1 MGIFDWLFGKK
12 GKGSEVKNVG
22 AVYSAL
28 EVPFRPHQCPNC
40 KNYSREIKRCAAF
53 TKPTPPVGELLAMFS
68 GESQEDCVKF
78 ETLPKLNLKESIENK
93 DVQGIMQAFLHG
105 NSDMQFEASAALIKT
120 GEPAVE
126 SLILALK
133 DANPQVRWL
142 AACDLGSIGDARAV
156 EPLINAITTDPDRDV
171 RWHAVDALG
180 KIGDVS
186 ALKALTQALSHQDSF
201 VQGAA
206 KKALEK
212 IKAKER

>member
-28 EVPFRPHQCPNC
+28 EVPFRLHQCPNC

-93 DVQGIMQAFLHG
+93 DVQGIMQAFQHG
-105 NSDMQFEASAALIKT
+105 DSHMRSEASAALIKI

-133 DANPQVRWL
+133 DVKTEVRWM
-142 AACDLGSIGDARAV
+142 AAIDLGYIGDARAV
-156 EPLINAITTDPDRDV
+156 EPLTNAMTTDPDMDV
-171 RWHAVDALG
+171 RYHAENALG
-180 KIGDVS
+180 KIRDV
-186 ALKALTQALSHQDSF
+186 
-201 VQGAA
+201 
-206 KKALEK
+206 
-212 IKAKER
+212 

>member
-78 ETLPKLNLKESIENK
+78 EALPKLNLKESIEH
-93 DVQGIMQAFLHG
+93 DREVQKI
-105 NSDMQFEASAALIKT
+105 EAQTSGRKTLRDDFWKYALLVIIT
-120 GEPAVE
+120 
-126 SLILALK
+126 
-133 DANPQVRWL
+133 
-142 AACDLGSIGDARAV
+142 SI
-156 EPLINAITTDPDRDV
+156 
-171 RWHAVDALG
+171 
-180 KIGDVS
+180 VS
-186 ALKALTQALSHQDSF
+186 ALATKLIL
-201 VQGAA
+201 G
-206 KKALEK
+206 
-212 IKAKER
+212 